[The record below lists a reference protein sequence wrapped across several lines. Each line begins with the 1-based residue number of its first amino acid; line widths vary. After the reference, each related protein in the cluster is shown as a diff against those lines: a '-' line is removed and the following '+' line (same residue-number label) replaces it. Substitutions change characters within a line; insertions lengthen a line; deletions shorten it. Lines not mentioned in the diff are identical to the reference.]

1 MLEKSA
7 DDVINENNEEHFQN
21 AEYDYQ
27 RKVRSNNLIRAFLQE
42 HIFLY
47 VQHLG
52 TKCGINTSYRC
63 ETPEENWKS
72 YCQG

>member
-27 RKVRSNNLIRAFLQE
+27 RKVRSNDLLRAFFSRRHILIRS
-42 HIFLY
+42 IFRNQMLY
-47 VQHLG
+47 QQIVRL
-52 TKCGINTSYRC
+52 
-63 ETPEENWKS
+63 
-72 YCQG
+72 